1 MISYLVGIMA
11 MTIYNQ
17 TYGTTSVTT
26 LINRYNEISAS
37 AMSIGSFSSLVLT
50 MKSLAVGI
58 TLLLYFVDLF
68 GKVTEKNFSI
78 EQFFKATLR
87 CVTAYMF
94 IMNSDVIVGYLMDAG
109 AAMSE
114 GIASTD
120 IGYDF
125 FSSDHTERKT
135 MLINGIEKFG
145 IKDRLSYVILALIP
159 WMISML
165 GEIILQIVLISRIL
179 EIGVMTVFAPI
190 AISDIYREGTA
201 STGVQ
206 YMKKMFALGMQVA
219 VIILINVATQAI
231 ISEIMGTG
239 AGQALTDSLIMTEYT
254 GSEQDALANGSL
266 IYTKDSIKVFLD
278 TIFGHGDRLKVLGIM
293 LARLGLIWNSLP
305 LCEEITGAK

>member
-37 AMSIGSFSSLVLT
+37 AMSIGAFSSLVLT